1 MSATRDLG
9 LTLPLQGLQLIEASA
24 GTGKT
29 FTLATLYARL
39 VIAQGLPVS
48 QILAVTYTEAATK
61 ELRERLRARLLAALA
76 GLDDTLAESDPA
88 FAATRDLLDA
98 AIATEGRDAL
108 RQRLRVAAAAM
119 DLAPIHTIHG
129 FCRRALA
136 DHALEAGQPLVER
149 ALVENEAALREE
161 VATDF
166 WRLRSRDAALA
177 AQLRQIWKA
186 PAGLADS
193 LRGLLAAEVLAP
205 EPTPRD
211 ATSDAALA
219 LARQRLAQAVRDDGD
234 DAYALIAAA
243 LADKSLKGNIIKAPT
258 FEKVWRGLRSWQDNG
273 FVGDPDVDRVA
284 IARFTPAELVS
295 ATSKRGTTPTAP
307 FFARIDEWLDA
318 RNFHDEVEQDRH
330 IALIHDAVRHARGR
344 LQAIKRQRG
353 LMGYDDMIRGVAD
366 ALAGPQGDAFAG
378 RLQAQYRVALLD
390 EFQDTDARQ
399 WAIFQRLFAPPEVG
413 DATRDD
419 GLPRALFLI
428 GDPKQ
433 AIYRF
438 RGGDVFTYL
447 AAAASAGPGQ
457 RHSLARNFR
466 SRPAMLAAVQAVFDL
481 AGPRAFVQDDIPFV
495 PVTAGGR
502 AADTDLCRGDAI
514 LPALN
519 VLVFDPQA
527 DIDATRDLAARAC
540 VATIRELLLA
550 GVAGEVTRTDKHGAR
565 RGVLPGDIAILVER
579 HKDGERMQR
588 VLSAAGIPS
597 VAAGRQSLYDTD
609 EARHLRWLLAALN
622 DPGDDTRLRAA
633 LAAPLFGLDALAIAA
648 LETDDAAHRAWQD
661 RLQCWRERAER
672 HGPLALL
679 NDLAAE
685 NAPRLLRLRDGE
697 RRLTNYLQLAEA
709 LQDAEAQ
716 SLGLPGLADELERRI
731 ADADNSNDSELL
743 RLESDADRVKILTL
757 HKSKGLEFDLVFLPF
772 AATGGNSRFANTPP
786 MATCHR
792 DGQRITTL
800 YPPKD
805 GEERRQDADEEHA
818 EDRRLLYVGL
828 TRARLATWVAWGP
841 AKDVEKT
848 AFAALLHGEDA
859 PGKIGKVTAESIAA
873 RLALLR
879 THAEALGGPQ
889 ALAVVAAAA
898 ASTDVAALPVP
909 TAPIPPAAVAQ
920 CPLNRD
926 WWIYSF
932 SQLAREDDGAQERGA
947 SDEVDAPS
955 VLPASRFAGA
965 RFGNSLHT
973 ALELVDMAAWRD
985 CQTALPPTGQL
996 EPIVRALRE
1005 QGYASEADIDEGV
1018 PLLTSLV
1025 ANTLNVRLP
1034 EGARLSELPAG
1045 ARRAEM
1051 EFHLDLASTAVPDF
1065 LAQLHAHGLVSDRQ
1079 AFGGR
1084 RRLEGLLTGFIDLV
1098 YEFDGRYYVL
1108 DYKSNQLRDYAPA
1121 TLAQAVRDSEYD
1133 LQYVIY
1139 TLALHRW
1146 LRFRLG
1152 AAYDP
1157 ARQLGG
1163 VRYLF
1168 CRGLDAF
1175 DPDSP
1180 GIHAPVLPVAL
1191 LESLDRLFTAPTR
1204 ADA

>member
-1 MSATRDLG
+1 MSPLFDAITDWAQAQRFADETEENHRI
-9 LTLPLQGLQLIEASA
+9 TL
-24 GTGKT
+24 
-29 FTLATLYARL
+29 
-39 VIAQGLPVS
+39 VHD
-48 QILAVTYTEAATK
+48 AV
-61 ELRERLRARLLAALA
+61 
-76 GLDDTLAESDPA
+76 
-88 FAATRDLLDA
+88 
-98 AIATEGRDAL
+98 
-108 RQRLRVAAAAM
+108 
-119 DLAPIHTIHG
+119 G
-129 FCRRALA
+129 F
-136 DHALEAGQPLVER
+136 
-149 ALVENEAALREE
+149 
-161 VATDF
+161 
-166 WRLRSRDAALA
+166 
-177 AQLRQIWKA
+177 
-186 PAGLADS
+186 
-193 LRGLLAAEVLAP
+193 
-205 EPTPRD
+205 
-211 ATSDAALA
+211 
-219 LARQRLAQAVRDDGD
+219 ARQRLA
-234 DAYALIAAA
+234 
-243 LADKSLKGNIIKAPT
+243 
-258 FEKVWRGLRSWQDNG
+258 
-273 FVGDPDVDRVA
+273 
-284 IARFTPAELVS
+284 
-295 ATSKRGTTPTAP
+295 
-307 FFARIDEWLDA
+307 
-318 RNFHDEVEQDRH
+318 EV
-330 IALIHDAVRHARGR
+330 
-344 LQAIKRQRG
+344 KRQRG

-366 ALAGPQGDAFAG
+366 ALDGPQGEAFAAK
-378 RLQAQYRVALLD
+378 LQAQYRVALLD

-399 WAIFQRLFAPPEVG
+399 WAIFRRLFASPPG
-413 DATRDD
+413 DGASGGETP
-419 GLPRALFLI
+419 PRALFLI

-447 AAAASAGPGQ
+447 AAARRAGAGQ
-457 RHSLARNFR
+457 RHTLAQNFR
-466 SRPAMLAAVQAVFDL
+466 SRPAMLAAVQALFDL
-481 AGPRAFVQDDIPFV
+481 AGAAAFAQDGITFT
-495 PVTAGGR
+495 PVTAGAGS
-502 AADTDLCRGDAI
+502 DDHHLCRGGEVM
-514 LPALN
+514 PALT
-519 VLVFDPQA
+519 VLVFD
-527 DIDATRDLAARAC
+527 AARNIEAARTAAAQAC
-540 VATIRELLLA
+540 VATIRDVLVGGAA
-550 GVAGEVTRTDKHGAR
+550 GVITRNDKHGTA

-579 HKDGERMQR
+579 HADGERMQR
-588 VLSAAGIPS
+588 ALSLAGIPS

-648 LETDDAAHRAWQD
+648 LDADDAAHRAWQD
-661 RLQCWRERAER
+661 RLQRWRERAER

-859 PGKIGKVTAESIAA
+859 PGKIGKVTADSIAA

-920 CPLNRD
+920 RPLNRD

-955 VLPASRFAGA
+955 ALPASRFAGA

-985 CQTALPPTGQL
+985 CQTALPPAGQL

-1051 EFHLDLASTAVPDF
+1051 EFHLDLASTAVPEF

-1180 GIHAPVLPVAL
+1180 GIHAPPTAGGLARIAGPPVHRADEGRRMSLLTDLYRGGWLRAVDHALGESLRRLRPDEPDAVLAAIALVQPRGGAGPQRLALVASGLSCCSISRPSAQCRPCRRWRTGWRCCALRTSWAQAVSRPTARRRCWRARRCRCGGIGATRRGWPRRSVRGLVDAPSWPRPTDAAQALLYAPPVAA
-1191 LESLDRLFTAPTR
+1191 DRRPRHRQDHDRRARDGALRRGLPGAHRRHAAHRAGGADRQGRGAGRRVGARHPGRPRGRGHDFGGHGRAAAPRRPHPASPARLAPRQHRLPPRRR
-1204 ADA
+1204 ASAAGRPGDRR